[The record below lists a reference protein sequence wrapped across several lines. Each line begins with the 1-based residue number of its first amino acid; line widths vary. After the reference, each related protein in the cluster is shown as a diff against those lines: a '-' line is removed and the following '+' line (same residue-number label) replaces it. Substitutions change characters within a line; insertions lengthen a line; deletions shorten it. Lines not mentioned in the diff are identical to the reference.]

1 MDFSHHILRIM
12 ADLDNYT
19 STLDRLGNEL
29 VASIRDK
36 IKSSGASATGKTA
49 ASLRFEAKPLR
60 FTLYGSAAFSYIEVG
75 RGPGGIPPIDN
86 IKEWIKAKG
95 ILIGEKQTLSGL
107 AYGIAKKISQQ
118 GTQLYANKTYRDIY
132 TEESAQFLIDLKKAI
147 GENIRIKTSNEI
159 TRTIKIK

>member
-1 MDFSHHILRIM
+1 MELNTKEIF
-12 ADLDNYT
+12 
-19 STLDRLGNEL
+19 STLGDTL
-29 VASIRDK
+29 VANIRDK
-36 IKSSGASATGKTA
+36 IKSSGASATGKSA
-49 ASLRFEAKPLR
+49 ASLRHTETDTR
-60 FTLYGSAAFSYIEVG
+60 FTLYGNQSFSFMEVG

-95 ILIGEKQTLSGL
+95 IVIGEKQTLSGL

-118 GTQLYANKTYRDIY
+118 GTQLYANKTFRDIY
-132 TEESAQFLIDLKKAI
+132 TEESAQFLIELKKAI